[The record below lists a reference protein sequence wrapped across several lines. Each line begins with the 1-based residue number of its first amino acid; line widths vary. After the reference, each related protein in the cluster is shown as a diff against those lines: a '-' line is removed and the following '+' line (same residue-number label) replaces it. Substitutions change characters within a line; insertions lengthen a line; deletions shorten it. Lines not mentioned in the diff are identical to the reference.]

1 MKCKQATRLMSE
13 TLDRTLAPL
22 EGFQLKLHLVTCIG
36 CRNYRRQIGFLR
48 SACTAL
54 LKQVKEADTPSR

>member
-22 EGFQLKLHLVTCIG
+22 EGFQLKLHLVPASAAATTAGKSAFCVAPA
-36 CRNYRRQIGFLR
+36 RRCLGR
-48 SACTAL
+48 
-54 LKQVKEADTPSR
+54 